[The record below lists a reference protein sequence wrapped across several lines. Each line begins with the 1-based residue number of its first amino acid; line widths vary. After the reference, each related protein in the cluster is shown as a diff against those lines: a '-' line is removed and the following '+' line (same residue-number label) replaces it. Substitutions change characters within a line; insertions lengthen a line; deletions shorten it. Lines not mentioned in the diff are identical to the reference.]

1 MSTLL
6 VGTGYMGI
14 EYAKVL
20 KAQRVKFTA
29 VGRSEKSAENFKKE
43 VGIPAIQGGL
53 KKWLKQNSPSALAV
67 VAVTEDQLGAV
78 VRQLINT
85 GCKKILVEKP
95 GGLNMG
101 EIKKVAQL
109 AKNKKA
115 KVYVGYNRR
124 FYASTIA
131 ALDLIKKDGGV
142 TSFNFD
148 FTERS
153 YAVEKLSQSDKIK
166 REWFIQNSS
175 HVIDMAFYMGG
186 WPKKISTYKKG
197 GLSWHP
203 SGSVYSGAGVSETEA
218 LFSYHADWDSAGR
231 WSIEI
236 ITPKTKL
243 IFRPLEKL
251 RIQKYGGMA
260 TEDYPLKDGLDINF
274 KPGLYKQAEAF
285 FKNQGGLLTIQEQVK
300 HLGTYSKIKGSK

>member
-53 KKWLKQNSPSALAV
+53 KKWLKQNRPSALAV

-124 FYASTIA
+124 FYASTLA

-186 WPKKISTYKKG
+186 WPKKISTYKKS
-197 GLSWHP
+197 GLKWHP
-203 SGSVYSGAGVSETEA
+203 GGSVFSGAGISETGA
-218 LFSYHADWDSAGR
+218 LFSYHANWESAGK
-231 WSIEI
+231 WGIEI
-236 ITPKTKL
+236 ITSKTKL
-243 IFRPLEKL
+243 MFRPLEKL
-251 RIQKYGGMA
+251 QIQKYGSMVV
-260 TEDYPLKDGLDINF
+260 EDYPLEEELDTNF
-274 KPGLYKQAEAF
+274 KPGLFKQVKAF
-285 FKNQGGLLTIQEQVK
+285 LNNQKQLLTTEEQVK
-300 HLGTYSKIKGSK
+300 HLGTY

>member
-1 MSTLL
+1 MILL
-6 VGTGYMGI
+6 VGAGYMAK

-20 KAQRVKFTA
+20 KAMKLPFVV
-29 VGRSEKSAENFKKE
+29 VGRSQVSSDTFTAEIGVKAE
-43 VGIPAIQGGL
+43 SGGL
-53 KKWLKQNSPSALAV
+53 SSWLKKNEVTDKAII
-67 VAVTEDQLGAV
+67 AVTEDQLGTATAE
-78 VRQLINT
+78 LLNS
-85 GCKKILVEKP
+85 GCKNILVEKP
-95 GGLNMG
+95 GGLNTDD
-101 EIKKVAQL
+101 IKKVAQL

-186 WPKKISTYKKG
+186 WPKKISAYKKG
-197 GLSWHP
+197 RLSWHP
-203 SGSVYSGAGVSETEA
+203 SGSVYSGAGISETGA
-218 LFSYHADWDSAGR
+218 LFSYQANWNSAGR

-236 ITPKTKL
+236 MTPKTKL

-251 RIQKYGGMA
+251 QIQKYGSM
-260 TEDYPLKDGLDINF
+260 TIEDYPLKDTLDINF
-274 KPGLYKQAEAF
+274 KPGLFKQVESF
-285 FKNQGGLLTIQEQVK
+285 LNNHKELLTTQEQIK
-300 HLGTYSKIKGSK
+300 HLETYSKIKIQK